1 MPELRKDPVIG
12 RWVIISTER
21 AKRPT
26 DFIAAAPEEEKGDDG
41 LCPFCPGNES
51 MTPPE
56 ILSYREPGSPPN
68 GTGWHI
74 RVTANK
80 FPALRIEGDLDRQGL
95 GMFDKMNG
103 VGAHEVVIES
113 PRHDVRLE
121 ELEREQVVMVLR
133 AYRDRIEDLEKDP
146 RFRYVL
152 VFKNHGRRAGASLA
166 HPHSQIIATPIIPKD
181 VKEKL
186 DGAKSFYDFKER
198 CIYCDMIRQE
208 QEMGERVV
216 IESGH
221 FLAFCPFA
229 PRFPFETWIM
239 PKRHDCAYT
248 EIEPDELDDL
258 AAVLKDA
265 LLRIGRSLNNP
276 PYNFILHTAPNRVP
290 RKGHW
295 HTLGQ
300 DFHWHIEVMPRLTR
314 VAGFEWGS
322 GFYINPTP
330 PEEAARFLREAG
342 PEEVQK

>member
-26 DFIAAAPEEEKGDDG
+26 DFNSSLPEEEKEGG
-41 LCPFCPGNES
+41 GACPFCPGNET

-56 ILSYREPGSPPN
+56 ILSYREPGSAKN
-68 GTGWHI
+68 GPGWYT

-80 FPALRIEGDLDRQGL
+80 FPALKIEGDLDRQGI
-95 GMFDKMNG
+95 GIFDKMNG
-103 VGAHEVVIES
+103 IGAHEVVIES
-113 PRHDVRLE
+113 PRHDTRL
-121 ELEREQVVMVLR
+121 
-133 AYRDRIEDLEKDP
+133 EDLETPQIVRILHAYRERIIDLERDP
-146 RFRYVL
+146 RLRYVL
-152 VFKNHGRRAGASLA
+152 VFKNHGKTAGASLS

-198 CIYCDMIRQE
+198 CIYCDVICQE
-208 QEMGERVV
+208 QTMPDRNV
-216 IESGH
+216 IETPH
-221 FLAFCPFA
+221 FISFCPFA
-229 PRFPFETWIM
+229 PRFPFEVWVM
-239 PKRHDCAYT
+239 PKRHSCAYT
-248 EIEPDELDDL
+248 DALPEEIEDL
-258 AAVLKDA
+258 AWVMKVTLKKIA
-265 LLRIGRSLNNP
+265 KTLNNP
-276 PYNFILHTAPNRVP
+276 PYNFILHTAPNRIP

-300 DFHWHIEVMPRLTR
+300 DFHWHIEIMPRLTK

-330 PEEAARFLREAG
+330 PEEAARCLRET
-342 PEEVQK
+342 EV